1 MIIEQTIYEY
11 LRDNTH
17 LPVYMEVPNLSKV
30 KAFYTIEKTGS
41 SKTNRLETSTFAV
54 QSWSDNSLFESATMN
69 EEIKQVVENMVDID
83 RVTKV
88 SMNSDYNYTDLT
100 TKHYRYQAVFN
111 ITHY

>member
-11 LRDNTH
+11 LRENVD
-17 LPVYMEVPNLSKV
+17 LPIYMEVPNLAKV

-41 SKTNRLETSTFAV
+41 SKTNRLESSTFAV

-69 EEIKQVVENMVDID
+69 EKIKQVIENMIDLD

-88 SMNSDYNYTDLT
+88 SLNSDYNYTDTT

-111 ITHY
+111 VTHY